1 MFIINLHRF
10 SEMNL
15 KLSTYGNWHHH
26 SSKIITDWKM
36 KRILEM
42 SDPRFIKFDQFNNI
56 LINFYLDGFKR
67 REKDR
72 EKPMIVLVNYLTI
85 FSNIVC
91 IVKLLAAKFK
101 KLSFTTKLIL
111 FDTPSLFGGIELY
124 NRIFLVFTLILG
136 LAVHITFRWTKSE
149 THREWTQVFE
159 LTRSREPHKLVKDKS
174 QMDDL
179 IKLVKAMKVVYKIWT
194 PLFFIMGIIIII
206 IKILI

>member
-1 MFIINLHRF
+1 
-10 SEMNL
+10 
-15 KLSTYGNWHHH
+15 
-26 SSKIITDWKM
+26 M
-36 KRILEM
+36 KRITEM
-42 SDPRFIKFDQFNNI
+42 SDPRFFKFDQVNNR

-91 IVKLLAAKFK
+91 IVKLLAGFK

-136 LAVHITFRWTKSE
+136 LAVHITFRWTKS
-149 THREWTQVFE
+149 R
-159 LTRSREPHKLVKDKS
+159 
-174 QMDDL
+174 
-179 IKLVKAMKVVYKIWT
+179 VV
-194 PLFFIMGIIIII
+194 PNSFLNSVLPEFPGIFPGVPGNGT
-206 IKILI
+206 